1 MKLIFVD
8 EHHGQTKTIVLRG
21 WLKGVLSV
29 CLIIAPA
36 SFGYLGYQLSSSDE
50 EIVFSEKSAQNWE
63 RELKSQTEQ
72 LKDIKKDSEQQI
84 EALTLR
90 LAVLQA
96 RLMRLDA
103 MGSRITEVS
112 GLVDGEFDFTS
123 NVGVGGPAITLEESN
138 EKHSFIQILDQFERQ
153 LTDRQNQLE
162 ILEGLMSDRKTRSD
176 IFIAG
181 RPVDDGWIA
190 SGYGKRPDPFTG
202 QMSFH
207 SGIDFTTG
215 KSGADINTIGAGVVT
230 WSGPKSRYGLMVEV
244 NHGNGFAT
252 RYAHAQELFV
262 NVGDV
267 VEKGQR
273 LALVGSTGRSTG
285 PHVHFE
291 VYKNGRVVD
300 PAAYIQRTDR

>member
-8 EHHGQTKTIVLRG
+8 QHHGQTKTIVLRG

-29 CLIIAPA
+29 CLIVAPA
-36 SFGYLGYQLSSSDE
+36 SLVYLGYQLSSSDE
-50 EIVFSEKSAQNWE
+50 ESVFSEKSAQNWE
-63 RELKSQTEQ
+63 RELKNQTNQ
-72 LKDIKKDSEQQI
+72 LEEIKKESERQI
-84 EALTLR
+84 EALTIR
-90 LAVLQA
+90 LAMLQA
-96 RLMRLDA
+96 RLTRLDA

-112 GLVDGEFDFTS
+112 GLDRGEFNFTS
-123 NVGVGGPAITLEESN
+123 NVGVGGPGVPLGEAI
-138 EKHSFIQILDQFERQ
+138 EKHNFIQILDQFERQ

-162 ILEGLMSDRKTRSD
+162 ILEGLMSDRKSRSD

-181 RPVDDGWIA
+181 RPVDDGWVA
-190 SGYGKRPDPFTG
+190 SGYGQRPDPFTG
-202 QMSFH
+202 QLSFH

-252 RYAHAQELFV
+252 RYAHAEKLFV
-262 NVGDV
+262 NVGDL

-291 VYKNGRVVD
+291 VYKNGRIVD

>member
-8 EHHGQTKTIVLRG
+8 QHHGQSKTIVLRG

-36 SFGYLGYQLSSSDE
+36 SLVYLGYQLSSSDE
-50 EIVFSEKSAQNWE
+50 ESVFSEKSAQNWG
-63 RELKSQTEQ
+63 RELKNQTNQ
-72 LKDIKKDSEQQI
+72 LEEIKKESERQI
-84 EALTLR
+84 EALTIR
-90 LAVLQA
+90 LAMLQA
-96 RLMRLDA
+96 RLTRLDA

-112 GLVDGEFDFTS
+112 GLDRGEFNFTS
-123 NVGVGGPAITLEESN
+123 NVGVGGPGVPLGEAI
-138 EKHSFIQILDQFERQ
+138 EKHNFIQILDQFERQ

-162 ILEGLMSDRKTRSD
+162 ILEGLMSDRKSRSD

-181 RPVDDGWIA
+181 RPVDDGWVA
-190 SGYGKRPDPFTG
+190 SGYGQRPDPFTG
-202 QMSFH
+202 QLSFH

-252 RYAHAQELFV
+252 RYAHAEKLFV
-262 NVGDV
+262 NVGDL

-291 VYKNGRVVD
+291 VYKNGRIVD

>member
-8 EHHGQTKTIVLRG
+8 QHHGQTKTIVLRG

-29 CLIIAPA
+29 CLIAAPA
-36 SFGYLGYQLSSSDE
+36 SLIYLGYQFSSSDE
-50 EIVFSEKSAQNWE
+50 ENVFSEKSAQNWE
-63 RELKSQTEQ
+63 RELKNQTNQ
-72 LKDIKKDSEQQI
+72 LEEIKKESERQI
-84 EALTLR
+84 EALTIR
-90 LAVLQA
+90 LALLQA
-96 RLMRLDA
+96 RLTRLDA
-103 MGSRITEVS
+103 MGTRITEVS
-112 GLVDGEFDFTS
+112 GLDRGEFNFTS
-123 NVGVGGPAITLEESN
+123 NVGVGGPGVPLGEAN
-138 EKHSFIQILDQFERQ
+138 QKHSFIQILDQFERQ

-190 SGYGKRPDPFTG
+190 SGYGQRPDPFTG
-202 QMSFH
+202 QLSFH

-252 RYAHAQELFV
+252 RYAHAEKLFV
-262 NVGDV
+262 NVGDL

-291 VYKNGRVVD
+291 VYKNGRIVD

>member
-8 EHHGQTKTIVLRG
+8 QHHGQTKTIVLRG

-29 CLIIAPA
+29 CLIVAPA
-36 SFGYLGYQLSSSDE
+36 SLVYLGYQLSSSDE
-50 EIVFSEKSAQNWE
+50 ESVFSEKSAQNWG
-63 RELKSQTEQ
+63 RELKNQTNQ
-72 LKDIKKDSEQQI
+72 LEEIKKESERQI
-84 EALTLR
+84 EALTIR
-90 LAVLQA
+90 LAMLQA
-96 RLMRLDA
+96 RLTRLDA

-112 GLVDGEFDFTS
+112 GLDRGEFNFTS
-123 NVGVGGPAITLEESN
+123 NVGVGGPGVPLGEAI
-138 EKHSFIQILDQFERQ
+138 EKHNFIQILDQFERQ

-162 ILEGLMSDRKTRSD
+162 ILEGLMSDRKSRSD

-181 RPVDDGWIA
+181 RPIDDGWVA
-190 SGYGKRPDPFTG
+190 SGYGQRPDPFTG
-202 QMSFH
+202 QLSFH

-252 RYAHAQELFV
+252 RYAHAEKLFV
-262 NVGDV
+262 NVGDL

-291 VYKNGRVVD
+291 VYKNGRIVD

>member
-8 EHHGQTKTIVLRG
+8 QHHGQTKTIVLKG

-29 CLIIAPA
+29 CLIVAPA
-36 SFGYLGYQLSSSDE
+36 SLIYLGYQVSSSDE
-50 EIVFSEKSAQNWE
+50 ESVFSEKSAQNWE
-63 RELKSQTEQ
+63 RELKNQTNQ
-72 LKDIKKDSEQQI
+72 LEEIKKESERQI
-84 EALTLR
+84 EALTIR
-90 LAVLQA
+90 LAMLQA
-96 RLMRLDA
+96 RLTRLDA

-112 GLVDGEFDFTS
+112 GLDRGEFNFTS
-123 NVGVGGPAITLEESN
+123 NVGVGGPGVPLGEAI
-138 EKHSFIQILDQFERQ
+138 EKHNFIQILDQFERQ

-162 ILEGLMSDRKTRSD
+162 ILEGLISDRKTRSD

-190 SGYGKRPDPFTG
+190 SGYGQRPDPFTG
-202 QMSFH
+202 QLSFH

-252 RYAHAQELFV
+252 RYAHAEKLFV
-262 NVGDV
+262 NVGDL

-291 VYKNGRVVD
+291 VYKNGRIVD

>member
-8 EHHGQTKTIVLRG
+8 QHHGQSKTIVLRG

-36 SFGYLGYQLSSSDE
+36 SLVYLGYQLSSSDE
-50 EIVFSEKSAQNWE
+50 ESVFSEKSAQNWE
-63 RELKSQTEQ
+63 RELKNQTNQ
-72 LKDIKKDSEQQI
+72 LEEIKKESERQI
-84 EALTLR
+84 EALTIR
-90 LAVLQA
+90 LAMLQA
-96 RLMRLDA
+96 RLTRLDA

-112 GLVDGEFDFTS
+112 GLDRGEFNFTS
-123 NVGVGGPAITLEESN
+123 NVGVGGPGVPLGEAI
-138 EKHSFIQILDQFERQ
+138 EKHNFIQILDQFERQ

-162 ILEGLMSDRKTRSD
+162 ILEGLMSDRKSRSD

-181 RPVDDGWIA
+181 RPVDDGWVA
-190 SGYGKRPDPFTG
+190 SGYGQRPDPFTG
-202 QMSFH
+202 QLSFH

-252 RYAHAQELFV
+252 RYAHAEKLFV
-262 NVGDV
+262 NVGDL

-291 VYKNGRVVD
+291 VYKNGRIVD

>member
-1 MKLIFVD
+1 M
-8 EHHGQTKTIVLRG
+8 
-21 WLKGVLSV
+21 LSV
-29 CLIIAPA
+29 CLILAPA
-36 SFGYLGYQLSSSDE
+36 FFSYLGYQFSSSDE
-50 EIVFSEKSAQNWE
+50 ERVFSEKSAQNWE
-63 RELKSQTEQ
+63 RELKNQTNQ
-72 LKDIKKDSEQQI
+72 LEEIKKESERQV

-90 LAVLQA
+90 LAMLQA
-96 RLMRLDA
+96 RLTRLDA
-103 MGSRITEVS
+103 MGSRVTEVS
-112 GLVDGEFDFTS
+112 GLDGGEFDFTS
-123 NVGVGGPAITLEESN
+123 NVGVGGPGVPLGESI

-176 IFIAG
+176 TFIAG

-190 SGYGKRPDPFTG
+190 SGYGQRPDPFTG
-202 QMSFH
+202 QLSFH

-215 KSGADINTIGAGVVT
+215 KSGADIKTIGAGVVT

-244 NHGNGFAT
+244 SHGSGFAT
-252 RYAHAQELFV
+252 RYAHAEKLFV

-291 VYKNGRVVD
+291 VYKNGRIVD

>member
-50 EIVFSEKSAQNWE
+50 EIVFSEKSARNWE

-72 LKDIKKDSEQQI
+72 LKEIKKDSEQQI

-96 RLMRLDA
+96 RLTRLDA

-112 GLVDGEFDFTS
+112 GLGGGEFDFTS
-123 NVGVGGPAITLEESN
+123 NVGVGGPAITLEESI

-176 IFIAG
+176 VFIAG

-215 KSGADINTIGAGVVT
+215 KSGTDINTIGAGVVT

>member
-1 MKLIFVD
+1 M
-8 EHHGQTKTIVLRG
+8 
-21 WLKGVLSV
+21 LSV
-29 CLIIAPA
+29 CLIVAPA
-36 SFGYLGYQLSSSDE
+36 SLIYLGYQISPSDE
-50 EIVFSEKSAQNWE
+50 ESVFSEKSAQNWE
-63 RELKSQTEQ
+63 RELKNQTSQLEE
-72 LKDIKKDSEQQI
+72 IKKESERQI
-84 EALTLR
+84 EALTIR
-90 LAVLQA
+90 LAMLQA
-96 RLMRLDA
+96 RLTRLDA
-103 MGSRITEVS
+103 VGSRITEVS
-112 GLVDGEFDFTS
+112 GLNSGEFNFTS
-123 NVGVGGPAITLEESN
+123 NVGVGGPGVASGETI

-176 IFIAG
+176 VFIAG

-190 SGYGKRPDPFTG
+190 SGYGQRPDPFTG
-202 QMSFH
+202 QLSFH

-252 RYAHAQELFV
+252 RYAHAEKLFV
-262 NVGDV
+262 NVGDIV
-267 VEKGQR
+267 DKGQR

-291 VYKNGRVVD
+291 VYKNGRIVD